1 MPDAEVTNW
10 RLAGSDAGDFT
21 ITDTSQQTG
30 RNTAE
35 LTFRN
40 IPDFDRPADSNR
52 DNEYVVTIRAYNGST
67 YGSLD
72 VTVTVTDQNEAEPVV
87 SGRDSLR
94 VSENYERI
102 LSTYS
107 ARDMDRGTTFAW
119 SVRGA
124 DGREFAISDSGALTF
139 ARNPNYERPA
149 DADSDNVYEIT
160 IVASDG
166 ANEGSLGV
174 SITVTDVNEGP
185 EITGPGSHTV
195 SESFDEVLA
204 TYSAT
209 DPEDATAE
217 ITRWSVTGRDG
228 GDFTIN
234 EAGELTF
241 RKPPDF
247 ERPADSNRDNDYEV
261 TVRASDGRVNGTFGV
276 TVVVEDVNEAPEFR
290 SGSKT
295 SFTYREN
302 GTSALYTYRATDPEQ
317 GAVSWSLRGDDAGDF
332 LIGET
337 GSLTFASP
345 PDFDRPAGSGVDGN
359 DYLVT
364 VVVTDDGTYGSEGQ
378 FTGARLERTL
388 EVTVTVSDV
397 NEGPEIEETSTN
409 TAITVRENH
418 DQVLS
423 TYSATDP
430 EDPGAE
436 ITRWSLSGRDGGDF
450 TINEAGALSFRNP
463 PDVERPADSNRDN
476 TYEVSVRASDG
487 RYYGT
492 LNVTVTVEAVDEAP
506 EFRRGSQDSFAYQ
519 ENETSA
525 IYTYRAT
532 DPEGSDVTWGLAG
545 IDRSAFTMSA
555 TGVLSFNSPPDYESP
570 ADSGSDNVYE
580 LTVEARDENN
590 NTAGLAVTVTVT
602 NVTDVGVPSNVR
614 VTRHESGQLRV
625 FWKAPDSGT
634 PPDGY
639 TVQWKE
645 SGADWTDEADV
656 SEEPVTD
663 TSHIIKGLT
672 DGVEYTVRVIAST
685 DDTDSA
691 PSKEATA
698 APEETT
704 PPTLSSATVDGA
716 VLTITFNEALDSGEA
731 PGKSAFAVPVAG
743 SSRGVDTV
751 AVSGSVVT
759 ITLATAAFAG
769 DAVTVDYTAPTDES
783 VARLQDLAGNAA
795 ASFSEQNVSN
805 NTRAADHMTATVSAV
820 PDSHNGDFTFEIRFS
835 EAPHDGF
842 SDTTMRDHA
851 FTVIGGVVTKARQLA
866 PPGNIGWEIHVTPDG
881 DAAVTIALPVT
892 TDCTAQGAICTGDR
906 RPVSNRLEVT
916 VPGPPS
922 QPASQENTPAT
933 GAPTISGTAQVGE
946 TLTASTTEIADADGL
961 ASATFSYQWLADE
974 ADINGATGS
983 SFALTDAEAGKA
995 IRVRVSFT
1003 DDADTPE
1010 SLTSVATA
1018 AVAAAV
1024 TQPKSATVDG
1034 STLTLTYEENLD
1046 EGVTLPASAFT
1057 VTVGGDD
1064 RAVNG
1069 VSVSGTTVNL
1079 TLASAVAAGETVK
1092 VGYAKPDGPNFIRDT
1107 LGREGDSFSD
1117 HAVTNNTPE
1126 ALPQQQEVVNT
1137 PATGVPTISGTA
1149 QVGEMLTA
1157 DLSGIT
1163 DADGKPSDAQGF
1175 GYQWVRVDGMTATEI
1190 AGATAPRYSLADA
1203 DVGKTIKVTVSFTD
1217 MAGFS
1222 EGPLTSDATD
1232 PVTPKPSSSAT
1243 GQPTISGTAQVGE
1256 TLTANTSG
1264 IADADG
1270 LDNVSFSYQW
1280 IADDSDIA
1288 GATGSTY
1295 TLAAADESK
1304 VVKVRVRFTDDRGHA
1319 ETLTSTATV
1328 AVAAK
1333 PSSSATGQPT
1343 ISGTA
1348 QVGETLTA
1356 DTSGIADADGL
1367 DNVSFSY
1374 QWIADDSDIAG
1385 ATGSTYT
1392 LAAADEGKAVKV
1404 RVSFTDDRGHAETL
1418 TSTATVAVAAKPSS
1432 PATGQPAITGTAE
1445 VGETLTADTS
1455 GIADADGLDN
1465 VSFSY
1470 QWIADDSDI
1479 AGATGSTYSRP
1490 GSRGRGQGRQGARQV
1505 HRRQGPRG
1513 DSDQHGHS
1521 CGGCQAQQP
1530 SHGSAR
1536 DHRYRPGGRD
1546 ADGGHVGHR

>member
-1 MPDAEVTNW
+1 MDGNNVYEVEIEASDGLNTGSLAVTVTVREVDEGPEVSGQSTFTIDENQSLSNAVYTATDPEGDTVTRWTVGGRDGGDFTITETGVLTFRNVPDYDKPADSNRDNVYEVQIRPYDGRHYGAYDVTVTVTDVNEAPTITTISTSATELRQNENRTSRLYTYRATDPEGEHHYLDGGRASTGASSRLTNGAGSPSVRARRPTSSNRGTRAGTTSTRWRSEASDGRNTGSLAVTVTVREVNEGPVVSGTASFTISENQNLTGATFTARDPEVPDAEVTNW

-52 DNEYVVTIRAYNGST
+52 DNEYLVTIRAYNGST

-72 VTVTVTDQNEAEPVV
+72 VTVTVTDQNEADPEV

-107 ARDMDRGTTFAW
+107 ARDLDRGTTFAW

-139 ARNPNYERPA
+139 NSNPDYERPA
-149 DADSDNVYEIT
+149 DADFDNVYEIT

-185 EITGPGSHTV
+185 EITGPGSRTV

-241 RKPPDF
+241 RNAPDF
-247 ERPADSNRDNDYEV
+247 EGPADSNRDNDYEV

-317 GAVSWSLRGDDAGDF
+317 GAVSWSLRGDDADDF
-332 LIGET
+332 VVGET

-359 DYLVT
+359 EYLVT

-450 TINEAGALSFRNP
+450 TINEAGELTFRNP

-476 TYEVSVRASDG
+476 MYEVSVRASDG

-590 NTAGLAVTVTVT
+590 NTAGLDGDGDGDKCDGRRRPEQRAGYAARERSAQ
-602 NVTDVGVPSNVR
+602 GVLEGPR
-614 VTRHESGQLRV
+614 FRHASR
-625 FWKAPDSGT
+625 PGT
-634 PPDGY
+634 PSSG
-639 TVQWKE
+639 KK

-805 NTRAADHMTATVSAV
+805 NTRAADQMTATVSAV

-866 PPGNIGWEIHVTPDG
+866 PPGKIGWEIHVTPDG

-916 VPGPPS
+916 VPGPVS

-974 ADINGATGS
+974 ADIGGATGS

-1003 DDADTPE
+1003 DDAGHRGDRHQRGHGG
-1010 SLTSVATA
+1010 SGRRRDATQ
-1018 AVAAAV
+1018 V
-1024 TQPKSATVDG
+1024 
-1034 STLTLTYEENLD
+1034 
-1046 EGVTLPASAFT
+1046 
-1057 VTVGGDD
+1057 
-1064 RAVNG
+1064 
-1069 VSVSGTTVNL
+1069 
-1079 TLASAVAAGETVK
+1079 
-1092 VGYAKPDGPNFIRDT
+1092 
-1107 LGREGDSFSD
+1107 GDSGRIYP
-1117 HAVTNNTPE
+1117 HP
-1126 ALPQQQEVVNT
+1126 
-1137 PATGVPTISGTA
+1137 
-1149 QVGEMLTA
+1149 
-1157 DLSGIT
+1157 DL
-1163 DADGKPSDAQGF
+1163 
-1175 GYQWVRVDGMTATEI
+1175 
-1190 AGATAPRYSLADA
+1190 
-1203 DVGKTIKVTVSFTD
+1203 
-1217 MAGFS
+1217 
-1222 EGPLTSDATD
+1222 
-1232 PVTPKPSSSAT
+1232 
-1243 GQPTISGTAQVGE
+1243 
-1256 TLTANTSG
+1256 
-1264 IADADG
+1264 
-1270 LDNVSFSYQW
+1270 
-1280 IADDSDIA
+1280 
-1288 GATGSTY
+1288 
-1295 TLAAADESK
+1295 
-1304 VVKVRVRFTDDRGHA
+1304 
-1319 ETLTSTATV
+1319 
-1328 AVAAK
+1328 
-1333 PSSSATGQPT
+1333 
-1343 ISGTA
+1343 
-1348 QVGETLTA
+1348 
-1356 DTSGIADADGL
+1356 
-1367 DNVSFSY
+1367 
-1374 QWIADDSDIAG
+1374 
-1385 ATGSTYT
+1385 
-1392 LAAADEGKAVKV
+1392 
-1404 RVSFTDDRGHAETL
+1404 
-1418 TSTATVAVAAKPSS
+1418 
-1432 PATGQPAITGTAE
+1432 
-1445 VGETLTADTS
+1445 
-1455 GIADADGLDN
+1455 
-1465 VSFSY
+1465 
-1470 QWIADDSDI
+1470 
-1479 AGATGSTYSRP
+1479 
-1490 GSRGRGQGRQGARQV
+1490 
-1505 HRRQGPRG
+1505 
-1513 DSDQHGHS
+1513 
-1521 CGGCQAQQP
+1521 
-1530 SHGSAR
+1530 
-1536 DHRYRPGGRD
+1536 
-1546 ADGGHVGHR
+1546 